1 MNAYKIITEHSGSV
15 FKMFV
20 QIPEEKT
27 PKKETKYK
35 NVQRSSIS
43 KLRLIT
49 VYGANALKILKC
61 IKLIN
66 LNMVANTI
74 LMTQGLFEEE
84 M

>member
-1 MNAYKIITEHSGSV
+1 
-15 FKMFV
+15 MFV

-35 NVQRSSIS
+35 NVQRSSIG
-43 KLRLIT
+43 KMRLIT
-49 VYGANALKILKC
+49 VYGANALKILQC

>member
-1 MNAYKIITEHSGSV
+1 MCKG
-15 FKMFV
+15 
-20 QIPEEKT
+20 
-27 PKKETKYK
+27 KKK
-35 NVQRSSIS
+35 IS
-43 KLRLIT
+43 KLGLIT

>member
-1 MNAYKIITEHSGSV
+1 MCKG
-15 FKMFV
+15 
-20 QIPEEKT
+20 
-27 PKKETKYK
+27 KK
-35 NVQRSSIS
+35 
-43 KLRLIT
+43 KLANWALSPCI
-49 VYGANALKILKC
+49 GANALKILKC